1 MRPKVLE
8 KHWLLTFQT
17 RLHKDIEHILW
28 HFLEPFN
35 YLFVKL
41 HTFVIAF
48 PFSSRHIYQIFIQI
62 QTDFSFLFLNT
73 GFSRLT
79 RILWFSAWMRANPQL
94 SIVFCCYNCLDLP
107 WEMFFQVWVT
117 FFPVLESRN
126 VVAFLRHYSCL
137 RELGKQVKGIQ
148 DIRTLFDNCDHNNQ
162 FRSNRKSGPWFL
174 SIEEIMAVLNTRIR
188 KCLTF

>member
-1 MRPKVLE
+1 MLTKDLVYIISLNFQNYQDLQVKIIPGKINAAVRHNVIKLFLKSHLHLNLRSLYKYVCSLSYLRPKVLE
-8 KHWLLTFQT
+8 KHWLLTFQI

-73 GFSRLT
+73 GFSRDT
-79 RILWFSAWMRANPQL
+79 RIL
-94 SIVFCCYNCLDLP
+94 
-107 WEMFFQVWVT
+107 
-117 FFPVLESRN
+117 
-126 VVAFLRHYSCL
+126 
-137 RELGKQVKGIQ
+137 
-148 DIRTLFDNCDHNNQ
+148 
-162 FRSNRKSGPWFL
+162 
-174 SIEEIMAVLNTRIR
+174 
-188 KCLTF
+188 